1 MNPTPNAPRNP
12 VIFHA
17 LYAVAIALIAALF
30 FADLGDHLLDTH
42 DEETFRDNAVID
54 DDFSFFFSAQK
65 EQAAGR
71 FTGEF
76 AKWLIS
82 LVADE
87 DPGLFHLAN
96 VAVHAF
102 VSFLLFFVYRSTG
115 ISTSTSALGGL
126 LFLVNVAH
134 FQAVHW
140 ITQLDYLLGLFFAL
154 LAMFCFGRFLDM
166 GAKGWMAGALLAAL
180 LAIGAHAGLC
190 VLFPIAF
197 YWASRHHFP
206 VGQTLKWFGGIG
218 LGGMG
223 LVTVIFWQTARDA
236 PVWDVARTLGS
247 AGILAVLGQS
257 LEHFGLYLS
266 RLLTTA
272 HWIFFPLYKPHPWEP
287 YLGLALGL
295 VLVWVFYK
303 RAPHL
308 NLWVVW
314 VAIMLIP
321 FCPIA
326 SSGLF
331 QSPTDPS
338 RYLYFASAG
347 SSLLL
352 AHLLDRI
359 ARLLPSRFG
368 SLQTAF
374 VGVLFAILAFTSYRA
389 LKQTETLS
397 IYSSARYYN
406 ASGNTKNGLERLRAA
421 LAGDTAALPLAEV
434 YFHLVNIQLSHAEDP
449 NPTLA
454 EALAL
459 FPDDPWLNLSKGLI
473 DQESDE
479 ARIYQSSQKHLAA
492 SIERTKLQGH
502 TTQLANNLA
511 TILHNI
517 GKGHFHRED
526 YPHATRAFE
535 RALAIR
541 PDKTNT
547 SQALGET
554 YAYLGFQHFQENRYA
569 PAEEAYRKALAINRD
584 HKLARIGL
592 GWLFYYQDRWREAI
606 AQHQMV
612 LEHQADI
619 HAQFGLALAT
629 LAMGDTSAARAAYAE
644 GVRQFGSEQVR
655 EINAVHDLDRLIER
669 GGETATARDIRATY
683 WPNK

>member
-1 MNPTPNAPRNP
+1 MNSTLNTPHNP
-12 VIFHA
+12 IVFYA
-17 LYAVAIALIAALF
+17 LYAAAIALIAALF

-54 DDFSFFFSAQK
+54 GDFSFFFSAQK

-71 FTGEF
+71 FTGEL

-82 LVADE
+82 LVAGE
-87 DPGLFHLAN
+87 DPRLFHLAN
-96 VAVHAF
+96 VAVHAL
-102 VSFLLFFVYRSTG
+102 VSLLLFLVYRSTG
-115 ISTSTSALGGL
+115 IGPRVSALGGL

-154 LAMFCFGRFLDM
+154 LALLCFGRFLST
-166 GAKGWMAGALLAAL
+166 GAKSWIGGALLAAV

-197 YWASRHHFP
+197 YWASRRHFP
-206 VGQTLKWFGGIG
+206 VRQILKWFGGIG
-218 LGGMG
+218 LGSMG
-223 LVTVIFWQTARDA
+223 LVAVIFSQTARDT

-257 LEHFGLYLS
+257 IEHFGLYLS

-272 HWIFFPLYKPHPWEP
+272 HWIIFPLYKPHPWEP

-303 RAPHL
+303 RAPDL
-308 NLWVVW
+308 GLWIVW
-314 VAIMLIP
+314 IVLMLIP

-326 SSGLF
+326 PSGLF

-352 AHLLDRI
+352 AHFLDRM
-359 ARLLPSRFG
+359 AHLLPSRFS

-374 VGVLFAILAFTSYRA
+374 IGVLFAVLAFTSYRA
-389 LKQTETLS
+389 LQQAEALS

-406 ASGNTKNGLERLRAA
+406 ANGNTKNGLERLQTA
-421 LAGDTAALPLAEV
+421 LAGNTAALPLAEV

-449 NPTLA
+449 NPALA

-473 DQESDE
+473 DQESDD
-479 ARIYQSSQKHLAA
+479 ARIYQSGQEHLTA
-492 SIERTKLQGH
+492 SIERAKLQGH

-511 TILHNI
+511 TVLHNI
-517 GKGHFHRED
+517 GKGHFRRED
-526 YPHATRAFE
+526 YPRAARAFE

-541 PDKTNT
+541 PDKSNT
-547 SQALGET
+547 KQALGET
-554 YAYLGFQHFQENRYA
+554 YAYLGFQHFQENRHA
-569 PAEEAYRKALAINRD
+569 TAEEAYQKALAINRD

-606 AQHQMV
+606 AQHQIV
-612 LEHQADI
+612 LEDQADI

-629 LAMGDTSAARAAYAE
+629 LAMGDTSAARVAYAE
-644 GVRQFGSEQVR
+644 GIRQFGAAQAR

-669 GGETATARDIRATY
+669 GGETAVARDIRATY

>member
-1 MNPTPNAPRNP
+1 M
-12 VIFHA
+12 
-17 LYAVAIALIAALF
+17 AISLIATLF
-30 FADLGDHLLDTH
+30 FADLSDHLLDTH

-71 FTGEF
+71 FTGEL
-76 AKWLIS
+76 AKWFIS

-96 VAVHAF
+96 IAVHAL

-115 ISTSTSALGGL
+115 IGSRASSLGGL
-126 LFLVNVAH
+126 LFLINVAH

-154 LAMFCFGRFLDM
+154 LAMFCFGRFLDI

-197 YWASRHHFP
+197 YWASRRHFP
-206 VGQTLKWFGGIG
+206 VVQTLKWFGGIG
-218 LGGMG
+218 LGGIG
-223 LVTVIFWQTARDA
+223 LVAVIFWQTARDA

-247 AGILAVLGQS
+247 AGVLAVLGQS

-266 RLLTTA
+266 RLFTTA
-272 HWIFFPLYKPHPWEP
+272 HWIFFPLYKPHPLEP
-287 YLGLALGL
+287 YLGLAMGL

-303 RAPHL
+303 RTPYL
-308 NLWVVW
+308 NLWGVW

-326 SSGLF
+326 PSGLF

-389 LKQTETLS
+389 LKQTEMLS

-406 ASGNTKNGLERLRAA
+406 ASGNTKNGLERLQAA

-449 NPTLA
+449 NPTLT

-479 ARIYQSSQKHLAA
+479 ARIYQSGQKHLAA
-492 SIERTKLQGH
+492 SIERAKLQGH

-511 TILHNI
+511 TVLHNI
-517 GKGHFHRED
+517 GKSHFLRQD

-547 SQALGET
+547 NQALGET

-584 HKLARIGL
+584 NKLARIGL

-606 AQHQMV
+606 SQHQMV

-644 GVRQFGSEQVR
+644 GVRQFGSEQAR

-669 GGETATARDIRATY
+669 SGEAATARDIRATY